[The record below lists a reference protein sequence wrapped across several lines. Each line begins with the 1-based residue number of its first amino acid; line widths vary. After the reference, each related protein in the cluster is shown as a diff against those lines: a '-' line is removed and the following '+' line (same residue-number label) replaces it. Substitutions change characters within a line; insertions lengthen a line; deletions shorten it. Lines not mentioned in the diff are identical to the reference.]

1 MILFSEHTWGA
12 SASGTD
18 PHSKFTKDLWEGKKL
33 MLIMQVIS
41 LQILYKQALSPL
53 HVDKGGILYM
63 C

>member
-1 MILFSEHTWGA
+1 MENVILFSEHTWGA

-41 LQILYKQALSPL
+41 LKYYINRL
-53 HVDKGGILYM
+53 
-63 C
+63 